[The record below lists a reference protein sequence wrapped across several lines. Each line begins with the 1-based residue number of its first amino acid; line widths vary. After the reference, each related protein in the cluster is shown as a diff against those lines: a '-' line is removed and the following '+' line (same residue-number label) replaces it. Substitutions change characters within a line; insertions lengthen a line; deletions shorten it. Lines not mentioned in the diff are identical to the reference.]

1 MRVYLDLVMG
11 LNFAVDLL
19 LLLGTNRLAGFSSEG
34 KRVIG
39 AAALGSVY
47 SGACLL
53 QGFHFLGSTLWRT
66 VTLAGMAGIAFG
78 WNRTALRRCAV
89 YVLLSMALGGFA
101 MGIGKGNMTTLLLS
115 AGGMW
120 LLCRLAFGDG
130 VGGRE
135 YVPVEIREGQTAVS
149 LTALRDSGNTLQD
162 PITGESVLV
171 IGAAAA
177 EKLTGLTGAQ
187 LRSPL
192 ENLEALPG
200 LRLIPYR
207 AVGCSGG
214 MLLAKRFA
222 SVTIGGQRRSMLIA
236 FAPEGLGE
244 GQMYQALMGGVL

>member
-19 LLLGTNRLAGFSSEG
+19 LLLGTNRLAGFASERR
-34 KRVIG
+34 RVVG

-53 QGFHFLGSTLWRT
+53 HSFRFLGSILWRI
-66 VTLAGMAGIAFG
+66 VMLAGMAGIAFG
-78 WNRTALRRCAV
+78 WNRSACRRCGV
-89 YVLLSMALGGFA
+89 FVLLSLALGGLA
-101 MGIGKGNMTTLLLS
+101 VSIGKGKLVNLLLS

-120 LLCRLAFGDG
+120 LLCHIAFGDG
-130 VGGRE
+130 AGGRE
-135 YVPVEIREGQTAVS
+135 YVQVEITEKETVVS
-149 LTALRDSGNTLQD
+149 LTALRDSGNTLCD

-177 EKLTGLTGAQ
+177 EKLTGLTAAQ

-192 ENLEALPG
+192 ENVGCIPG

-207 AVGCSGG
+207 AVGCSSG
-214 MLLAKRFA
+214 MLLAKRFDR
-222 SVTIGGQRRSMLIA
+222 VKIGKKQGNVLVA

-244 GQMYQALMGGVL
+244 GQMYQALTGGAL